1 MTDYDYDLF
10 VIGAGSGGVRASRI
24 AAGLGARVAV
34 AEERYLG
41 GTCVNVGCVPKKLLV
56 YASHFR
62 EEMEQAAAGYGW
74 TLGSRAFD
82 WATFIAN
89 KDVEI
94 ERLNRV
100 YEALLRDAGVGIK
113 YGQAVVIDAHT
124 LALGRERYTAKY
136 ILIASGSWPALPDIP
151 GVELAI
157 TSNEA
162 FHLAELPRRVIVVGG
177 GFIALEFA
185 GIFAGLGSEVVQLY
199 RGPLFLRGFDDDVR
213 RHLAVEIRRRGI
225 DLRFDLNVDAI
236 EATEGGV
243 RARLTDGA
251 QIEAEQILLATGRR
265 PKTRELG
272 LADAGV
278 ELDSKGAVVVDEFSR
293 SSVPSIYA
301 VGDVTDRVTLTPV
314 ALHEGECVA
323 RTLFGPEPVAPV
335 YQDVPS
341 AVFSQPP
348 VGTVGL
354 TEAEARARCGDIDV
368 YRSVCRSLKGTLT
381 GTDETTLMKLVV
393 ERASDRVVGLHM
405 VGPEAG
411 EIVQGF
417 AVAIQ
422 CRATKAQFDATL
434 GIHPTLA
441 EELVTMREPVG
452 DSG

>member
-1 MTDYDYDLF
+1 MPD
-10 VIGAGSGGVRASRI
+10 
-24 AAGLGARVAV
+24 VA
-34 AEERYLG
+34 
-41 GTCVNVGCVPKKLLV
+41 
-56 YASHFR
+56 
-62 EEMEQAAAGYGW
+62 
-74 TLGSRAFD
+74 
-82 WATFIAN
+82 
-89 KDVEI
+89 
-94 ERLNRV
+94 
-100 YEALLRDAGVGIK
+100 
-113 YGQAVVIDAHT
+113 
-124 LALGRERYTAKY
+124 
-136 ILIASGSWPALPDIP
+136 

-162 FHLAELPRRVIVVGG
+162 FHLQELPRRVIVVGG
-177 GFIALEFA
+177 GYIAVEFA
-185 GIFAGLGSEVVQLY
+185 GIFAGLGAEVVQLY

-213 RHLAVEIRRRGI
+213 RHLAEAIRRRGI
-225 DLRFDLNVDAI
+225 DLRFDINVDAI
-236 EATEGGV
+236 RATKRGL
-243 RARLTDGA
+243 RATLTDGA
-251 QIEAEQILLATGRR
+251 EIEADQILLATGRK
-265 PKTRELG
+265 PKTRGLG
-272 LADAGV
+272 LAEAGV
-278 ELDSKGAVVVDEFSR
+278 ELDPNGAVVVDDLSR
-293 SSVPSIYA
+293 SSVSSIYA
-301 VGDVTDRVTLTPV
+301 VGDVTDRVNLTPV
-314 ALHEGECVA
+314 ALYEGECVA

-335 YQDVPS
+335 HEDVPS

-354 TEAEARARCGDIDV
+354 TEAEARARYVDIDV

>member
-100 YEALLRDAGVGIK
+100 YEGLLRDAGVGIK

-301 VGDVTDRVTLTPV
+301 VGDATDRINLTPV

-323 RTLFGPEPVAPV
+323 RTLFGAEPVAPV
-335 YQDVPS
+335 HEDVPS

-354 TEAEARARCGDIDV
+354 TEAEARARYREVDV
-368 YRSVCRSLKGTLT
+368 YRSVFRNLKGTLT
-381 GTDETTLMKLVV
+381 GSEEKTLMKLVV
-393 ERASDRVVGLHM
+393 DRASDRVLGLHM
-405 VGPEAG
+405 VGPDAC

-417 AVAIQ
+417 AVAIK
-422 CRATKAQFDATL
+422 CRATKAQFDSTL
-434 GIHPTLA
+434 GIHPSSA
-441 EELVTMREPVG
+441 EELVTLREPATN
-452 DSG
+452 